1 MLKCV
6 GSSQEHGCQLKHGGG
21 GGGKIGIPVRWEYQ
35 SPFCDSQG
43 NEWTSVFMCARG
55 IVGLGADAN
64 LRQYFLPHIIQLL
77 NLASNNSQCNNCWIL
92 NTW

>member
-43 NEWTSVFMCARG
+43 NE
-55 IVGLGADAN
+55 
-64 LRQYFLPHIIQLL
+64 
-77 NLASNNSQCNNCWIL
+77 
-92 NTW
+92 